1 MDLLI
6 FAGFKTL
13 HCCLSTVNCCLFCQ
27 HWYQDL
33 SLVLVANKFVKPVK
47 TASSHEPS
55 WTGWPGYRDQWIS
68 VNFALGSYENFQP
81 GFSEMRKGRN
91 PGDEFRLPNRPW
103 NAFAVAKN
111 PFLLSFILVTG
122 LKCSYG
128 KIFQPACRDP
138 GWKNRNLGNRASSPL
153 SIGLLWRG
161 PKVLTSELEGKKQMF
176 FFFHL

>member
-13 HCCLSTVNCCLFCQ
+13 HCCLWTVNCCLFCQ
-27 HWYQDL
+27 HWYRDL
-33 SLVLVANKFVKPVK
+33 TLVLVANKLVKLVK

-55 WTGWPGYRDQWIS
+55 WMGWPGYRDQWIRS
-68 VNFALGSYENFQP
+68 ISPWVHMRTFSP
-81 GFSEMRKGRN
+81 VSEMRKGRN
-91 PGDEFRLPNRPW
+91 PGNEFRLPNRPW

-111 PFLLSFILVTG
+111 PFLLLFILVTG

-128 KIFQPACRDP
+128 KIFEPACRDP

>member
-6 FAGFKTL
+6 FDGFKTL
-13 HCCLSTVNCCLFCQ
+13 HCCLWTVNCCLFCQ
-27 HWYQDL
+27 HWYRDL
-33 SLVLVANKFVKPVK
+33 SLVLVANKLVKLVK

-81 GFSEMRKGRN
+81 GFWDEKRPKSWGRV
-91 PGDEFRLPNRPW
+91 PATESTMERIRCCEESI
-103 NAFAVAKN
+103 
-111 PFLLSFILVTG
+111 LLSFILVTR

-128 KIFQPACRDP
+128 KMFEPACRDP
-138 GWKNRNLGNRASSPL
+138 GWKNRNLGNRASPPL